1 MKKKKD
7 SRTLYHKKYYRIRT
21 LAKLRNRIKVLEKSL
36 QEIVESPEGIAYRNR
51 KSKEYQKEYQ
61 DAYYQKSE
69 ARITTKLAEAR
80 RAAAGC
86 GGPGEVRAE
95 YR

>member
-51 KSKEYQKEYQ
+51 KSKEYQKEYRTKNN
-61 DAYYQKSE
+61 DKIVAYRK
-69 ARITTKLAEAR
+69 
-80 RAAAGC
+80 
-86 GGPGEVRAE
+86 E
-95 YR
+95 YKNIYG

>member
-51 KSKEYQKEYQ
+51 KSKEYQKEYRTKNN
-61 DAYYQKSE
+61 DKIVAYRK
-69 ARITTKLAEAR
+69 
-80 RAAAGC
+80 
-86 GGPGEVRAE
+86 E
-95 YR
+95 YKNIYR

>member
-7 SRTLYHKKYYRIRT
+7 SRALYHKKYYRIRT

-51 KSKEYQKEYQ
+51 KSKEYQKEYRTKNN
-61 DAYYQKSE
+61 DKIVAYRK
-69 ARITTKLAEAR
+69 
-80 RAAAGC
+80 
-86 GGPGEVRAE
+86 E
-95 YR
+95 YKNIYG